1 MSATGDD
8 LTFIN
13 DEDPVTVDD
22 CGQAVSDDQNGIF
35 TLEVADSSLDLLLGL
50 VIQSTGGLI
59 EEDYFSLLE

>member
-1 MSATGDD
+1 MGAAGNY

-22 CGQAVSDDQNGIF
+22 CGQAVSDDQNGIL

-59 EEDYFSLLE
+59 KEDHFRLL